1 MRDTIRHNYTLTL
14 ISAMIRL
21 LIVVVAIASC
31 QIMHGKNDYEVKM
44 PEMITRNYDFMSEI
58 SSLLRNTDH
67 KITNANANI
76 TISKD
81 CSYDFTVYDLEAN
94 SRSGYNWNIDF
105 TPEGSYTLTFT
116 YRIWDFGV
124 GGTGRCMF
132 YIDGLRF
139 TTMNY
144 LSQFFIGCKRT
155 MGVCTFPYC
164 GLFSDRFWFFEVR
177 KGKVVNAFYYYEEND
192 LDLDNLLVYDL
203 INKRFFR
210 YGDWTK
216 RYPYFH

>member
-1 MRDTIRHNYTLTL
+1 
-14 ISAMIRL
+14 
-21 LIVVVAIASC
+21 
-31 QIMHGKNDYEVKM
+31 
-44 PEMITRNYDFMSEI
+44 
-58 SSLLRNTDH
+58 
-67 KITNANANI
+67 
-76 TISKD
+76 
-81 CSYDFTVYDLEAN
+81 
-94 SRSGYNWNIDF
+94 
-105 TPEGSYTLTFT
+105 
-116 YRIWDFGV
+116 
-124 GGTGRCMF
+124 
-132 YIDGLRF
+132 
-139 TTMNY
+139 MNY